1 MEELTST
8 ATPKKGP
15 SVPAIPSVERRMF
28 LRALG
33 LTTVSASA
41 FLAACQNSLTE
52 TAPKHSG
59 ARITAAGISF
69 GEGDFAI
76 LNYAYALEQ
85 LETAFY
91 MAVVE
96 KKTFAMGS
104 QEDMVF
110 RTIHDHELIHR
121 EFFKAAIPNE
131 QRITDNLEFD
141 VSSIDFT
148 NRREVLN
155 TARVLEDTGVA
166 AYNGAGPL
174 ISKAGAPFLTI
185 AGKIVSV
192 EARHASLISS
202 ILQPNGALFAGDYV
216 VDNNGLEKAL
226 TVAEVLGRA
235 GKYIKTELNPA
246 SLLALE
252 AANS

>member
-1 MEELTST
+1 
-8 ATPKKGP
+8 
-15 SVPAIPSVERRMF
+15 MF

-33 LTTVSASA
+33 LTTVSAGA
-41 FLAACQNSLTE
+41 FLTACQNSLTE

-59 ARITAAGISF
+59 ARITAAGVSF
-69 GEGDFAI
+69 GTGDIAI

-91 MAVVE
+91 MAVIQ
-96 KKTFAMGS
+96 KKTFAAGS
-104 QEDMVF
+104 KEEMIFMD
-110 RTIHDHELIHR
+110 IHDHELVHR
-121 EFFKAAIPNE
+121 EFFKLAIPDGM
-131 QRITDNLEFD
+131 RITDSLEFD

-174 ISKAGAPFLTI
+174 ISNTETGQLYLTL

-202 ILQPNGALFAGDYV
+202 VLQPNGALFAGDYV
-216 VDNNGLEKAL
+216 VDNNGLERSL
-226 TVAEVLGRA
+226 TIMEVLGRA
-235 GKYIKTELNPA
+235 GKYIKTELDPT

-252 AANS
+252 ASKS